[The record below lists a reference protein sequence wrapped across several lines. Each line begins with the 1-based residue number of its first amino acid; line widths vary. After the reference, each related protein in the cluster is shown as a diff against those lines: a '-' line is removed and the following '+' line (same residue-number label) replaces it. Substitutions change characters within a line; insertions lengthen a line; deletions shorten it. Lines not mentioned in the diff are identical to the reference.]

1 MEIYKPDFSNTNVD
15 YSLPRI
21 SISEILNL
29 IQKPFERDRAVEA
42 TFNKHFNNPDSEY
55 YHKSKEEIINM
66 WESKGAESRRYGSM
80 LDDYIGVNLTKTAT
94 DIKLFKLD
102 NDYDNDERLHGL
114 CDSFDNFYE
123 VLSKSG
129 DTIFVDRER
138 SVYHKVLVK
147 NPDDETQMIEYYVK
161 GRFDALFYNKRTNKW
176 IIIDWKSSGSI
187 DKVPG
192 KWTGKLLGPMN
203 KFPALNY
210 WTYTTQLYFYK
221 KALIEDGYLPANTN
235 PDDVVVMIVN
245 LPGKIIEG
253 VGRNFATHQAAYQYD
268 SELLDKLFSYAIQK
282 DYLSKKNG
290 QPDQNS
296 EDTNIVENKDNN
308 EEQILEEIF

>member
-55 YHKSKEEIINM
+55 YHKSKEEIVNM

-138 SVYHKVLVK
+138 SVYHKVFVK

-253 VGRNFATHQAAYQYD
+253 VDRNFATHQAAYQYD
-268 SELLDKLFSYAIQK
+268 GELLDKLFSYAIQK
-282 DYLSKKNG
+282 DYLNKKNG
-290 QPDQNS
+290 QHDQNS